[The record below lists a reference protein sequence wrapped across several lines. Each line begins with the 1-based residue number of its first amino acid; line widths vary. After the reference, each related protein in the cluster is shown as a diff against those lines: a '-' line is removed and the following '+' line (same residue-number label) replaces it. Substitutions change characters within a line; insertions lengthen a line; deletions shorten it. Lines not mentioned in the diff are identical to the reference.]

1 MRSPHRIATL
11 PPDHNQAHSSDGW
24 HAESVP
30 PEVTQAETTAPLNPY
45 DELAALATPNPLE
58 EFLHEAND
66 EDAEGAEGAADK
78 SDAPWQ
84 PPNHRRGNRARTRAR
99 TRRGR
104 RNRFAGL
111 PLAAKA
117 VVALVVLAAFLALGD
132 RWALLYAE
140 HEAAD
145 KLKESM
151 HLSAAPEVDIEGFPF
166 LTQVLDKR
174 VDKVK
179 VTVPDVAADRI
190 SLAQVSATG
199 TDVRITG
206 DGPTDIKGALIS
218 EMNGEVLLSFDDLN
232 RELGASQVTF
242 TGRGS
247 NQVLARGT
255 LPVAGHDLKLRADA
269 RIERNGDRGIST
281 DIGRMSLQIG
291 DLATY
296 RPGTRESEGLH
307 LSQASADRLA
317 KETAKAKALLSVP
330 SIVKRLGVSD
340 SVVSG
345 ALKSDTKLNELV
357 GSPRFVNDVMGL
369 NLIDVA
375 MGHPELLKK
384 LGLDPALLKGLSEL
398 TRPVLAD
405 RLTLAFRLPKLPGDG
420 HVWLKDV
427 NVQKDGIRVRLT
439 GTGLSIGK

>member
-1 MRSPHRIATL
+1 MRSPHRVATL
-11 PPDHNQAHSSDGW
+11 PPDHNQAYSSDGW

-30 PEVTQAETTAPLNPY
+30 PAAPDASASVASAAGESPAETTAPLNPY
-45 DELAALATPNPLE
+45 DELGALASPNPLE
-58 EFLHEAND
+58 EFLHEEADGTD
-66 EDAEGAEGAADK
+66 ED
-78 SDAPWQ
+78 DAPWQ
-84 PPNHRRGNRARTRAR
+84 PPNHRRRSRSR
-99 TRRGR
+99 R

-111 PLAAKA
+111 PLAGKA
-117 VVALVVLAAFLALGD
+117 VVALLVATAFLALGD

-140 HEAAD
+140 HEAAE
-145 KLKESM
+145 KLKDSL

-166 LTQVLDKR
+166 LTQVLDQR

-190 SLAQVSATG
+190 SLAQVSATA
-199 TDVRITG
+199 TDVQITG
-206 DGPTDIKGALIS
+206 DGPTDIKGALIR
-218 EMNGEVLLSFDDLN
+218 EMHGEVLLSFEDLN

-242 TGRGS
+242 SGHGRD
-247 NQVLARGT
+247 QVLARGT
-255 LPVAGHDLKLRADA
+255 LPVAGHDLKVRADA
-269 RIERNGDRGIST
+269 RIQRNGDRGIST

-307 LSQASADRLA
+307 LSKATADKLT

-330 SIVKRLGVSD
+330 SIVDRLGVPD

-345 ALKSDTKLNELV
+345 ALQSDAKLNELV

-405 RLTLAFRLPKLPGDG
+405 RLTLAFRLPKLPGSG
-420 HVWLKDV
+420 NVWLQDV
-427 NVQKDGIRVRLT
+427 SVRKDGIRVQLI
-439 GTGLSIGK
+439 GAGLGIGK

>member
-11 PPDHNQAHSSDGW
+11 PPDHNQAYPSDGW

-30 PEVTQAETTAPLNPY
+30 PEAAQEAVETTAPLNPY
-45 DELAALATPNPLE
+45 DELGALAGPNPLE
-58 EFLHEAND
+58 DFLRETD
-66 EDAEGAEGAADK
+66 GDDAADK
-78 SDAPWQ
+78 ADAPWQ
-84 PPNHRRGNRARTRAR
+84 PPNHRRGS
-99 TRRGR
+99 RGRR

-140 HEAAD
+140 HEAAE
-145 KLKESM
+145 KLKDTM

-166 LTQVLDKR
+166 LTQVFDQR

-190 SLAQVSATG
+190 SLAQVSATA
-199 TDVRITG
+199 TDVTITG
-206 DGPTDIKGALIS
+206 DGPTDIKGALIR
-218 EMNGEVLLSFDDLN
+218 EMEGEVLLSFDDLN

-247 NQVLARGT
+247 DQVLARGT

-269 RIERNGDRGIST
+269 RIQRNGDRGIST

-296 RPGTRESEGLH
+296 RPGTRDSEGLH
-307 LSQASADRLA
+307 LSKKSADRLA
-317 KETAKAKALLSVP
+317 QETAKAKALLSVP
-330 SIVKRLGVSD
+330 SIVKRLGVPD
-340 SVVSG
+340 SVVGG
-345 ALKSDTKLNELV
+345 ALKSDTKLHDLV
-357 GSPRFVNDVMGL
+357 GSPRFLNDVMGL

-384 LGLDPALLKGLSEL
+384 LGLDPALLKGLAQL
-398 TRPVLAD
+398 TRPALTD
-405 RLTLAFRLPKLPGDG
+405 RLTLAFQLPKLPGKG
-420 HVWLKDV
+420 NVWLRDV
-427 NVQKDGIRVRLT
+427 SVRQDGIRVRLS
-439 GTGLSIGK
+439 GTGLGIGK

>member
-1 MRSPHRIATL
+1 MRSPHRIATH
-11 PPDHNQAHSSDGW
+11 PPD
-24 HAESVP
+24 
-30 PEVTQAETTAPLNPY
+30 APIDDDRTDRTDYTNPY
-45 DELAALATPNPLE
+45 DELAALASNPLE
-58 EFLHEAND
+58 EFLHE
-66 EDAEGAEGAADK
+66 DK
-78 SDAPWQ
+78 SDGDGDTAEAEKPWT
-84 PPNHRRGNRARTRAR
+84 PPNHRRGSR
-99 TRRGR
+99 R

-117 VVALVVLAAFLALGD
+117 LVAVLVAAAFLALGD

-140 HEAAD
+140 HEAAE
-145 KLKESM
+145 KLKDQM

-190 SLAQVSATG
+190 SLAKVSATA
-199 TDVRITG
+199 TNVTING
-206 DGPTDIKGALIS
+206 DGPTSIKGASIG

-242 TGRGS
+242 TGRGKDE
-247 NQVLARGT
+247 VLARGT
-255 LPVAGHDLKLRADA
+255 LPVAGHDLKVRADA
-269 RIERNGDRGIST
+269 RIQRNGDRGIST
-281 DIGRMSLQIG
+281 DIGGMSLQLG

-296 RPGTRESEGLH
+296 RPGTREKEGLH
-307 LSQASADRLA
+307 LSQKSADRVA
-317 KETAKAKALLSVP
+317 EETAKAKALLSVP
-330 SIVKRLGVSD
+330 AIVERLGVPRG
-340 SVVSG
+340 VVRE
-345 ALKSDTKLNELV
+345 ALKSDAKLNELT

-384 LGLDPALLKGLSEL
+384 LGLDPALLNGLSQL

-405 RLTLAFRLPKLPGDG
+405 RLTLAFQLPKLPGAG
-420 HVWLKDV
+420 TVALRDV
-427 NVQKDGIRVRLT
+427 TVEKEGIRVRIA
-439 GTGLSIGK
+439 GSGIGVGQ

>member
-1 MRSPHRIATL
+1 MRSPHRIATH
-11 PPDHNQAHSSDGW
+11 PPD
-24 HAESVP
+24 VP
-30 PEVTQAETTAPLNPY
+30 IDDDRTDRTDYTNPY
-45 DELAALATPNPLE
+45 DELAALASNPLE
-58 EFLHEAND
+58 EFLHEEKRD
-66 EDAEGAEGAADK
+66 GEGDTAEAEK
-78 SDAPWQ
+78 PWT
-84 PPNHRRGNRARTRAR
+84 PPNHRRGSR
-99 TRRGR
+99 R

-117 VVALVVLAAFLALGD
+117 LVAVLVAAAFLALGD

-140 HEAAD
+140 HEAAE
-145 KLKESM
+145 KLKDQM

-190 SLAQVSATG
+190 SLAKVSATA
-199 TDVRITG
+199 TNVTING
-206 DGPTDIKGALIS
+206 DGPTSIKGASIG

-242 TGRGS
+242 TGHGDD
-247 NQVLARGT
+247 QVLARGT
-255 LPVAGHDLKLRADA
+255 LPVAGHDLKVRADA
-269 RIERNGDRGIST
+269 RIQRNGDRGIST
-281 DIGRMSLQIG
+281 DIGGMSLQLG

-296 RPGTRESEGLH
+296 RPGTREKEGLH
-307 LSQASADRLA
+307 LSQKSADRVA
-317 KETAKAKALLSVP
+317 RETAKAKALLSVP
-330 SIVKRLGVSD
+330 AIVERLGVPQG
-340 SVVSG
+340 VVRE
-345 ALKSDTKLNELV
+345 ALKSDAKLNELT

-384 LGLDPALLKGLSEL
+384 LGLDPALLNGLSQL

-405 RLTLAFRLPKLPGDG
+405 RLTLAFQLPKLPGAG
-420 HVWLKDV
+420 TVALRDV
-427 NVQKDGIRVRLT
+427 TVEKEGIRVRIA
-439 GTGLSIGK
+439 GSGIGVGQ

>member
-11 PPDHNQAHSSDGW
+11 PPDHNQAYPSDGW

-30 PEVTQAETTAPLNPY
+30 PEAAREAVETTAPLNPY
-45 DELAALATPNPLE
+45 DELGALAPNPLE
-58 EFLHEAND
+58 EFLHDTGDGDEAG
-66 EDAEGAEGAADK
+66 EADK
-78 SDAPWQ
+78 PDAPWQ
-84 PPNHRRGNRARTRAR
+84 PPNHRRGS
-99 TRRGR
+99 RGRGRSRR

-140 HEAAD
+140 HEAAE
-145 KLKESM
+145 KLKDSM

-166 LTQVLDKR
+166 LTQVLDQR

-190 SLAQVSATG
+190 SLAQVSATA
-199 TDVRITG
+199 TDVTITG
-206 DGPTDIKGALIS
+206 DGPTDIKGALIR
-218 EMNGEVLLSFDDLN
+218 EMEGEVLLSFDDLN

-242 TGRGS
+242 SGHGHD
-247 NQVLARGT
+247 QVLARGT

-281 DIGRMSLQIG
+281 DIGKMSLQIG

-307 LSQASADRLA
+307 LSKDSADRLA
-317 KETAKAKALLSVP
+317 EETAKAKALLSVP
-330 SIVKRLGVSD
+330 SIVERLNVPD
-340 SVVSG
+340 SVISG
-345 ALKSDTKLNELV
+345 ALKSDSKLHDLV
-357 GSPRFVNDVMGL
+357 GSPRFINDVMGL

-384 LGLDPALLKGLSEL
+384 LGLDPALLKGLSQL

-405 RLTLAFRLPKLPGDG
+405 RLTLAFQLPKLPGKG
-420 HVWLKDV
+420 NVWLQDV
-427 NVQKDGIRVRLT
+427 SVQKDGIRVRLS
-439 GTGLSIGK
+439 GTGLGIGK

>member
-11 PPDHNQAHSSDGW
+11 PPDHNQAYPSDGW

-30 PEVTQAETTAPLNPY
+30 PEATPEAAETTAPLNPY
-45 DELAALATPNPLE
+45 DELGALAPNPLE
-58 EFLHEAND
+58 EFLHNTDDGD
-66 EDAEGAEGAADK
+66 EADK
-78 SDAPWQ
+78 PDAPWQ
-84 PPNHRRGNRARTRAR
+84 PPNHRRGS
-99 TRRGR
+99 RGRGRR

-117 VVALVVLAAFLALGD
+117 VVALVVAAFLALGD

-145 KLKESM
+145 KLKDSL

-166 LTQVLDKR
+166 LTQVLDQR

-190 SLAQVSATG
+190 SLAQVSATA
-199 TDVRITG
+199 TDVTITG
-206 DGPTDIKGALIS
+206 DGPTDIKGALIR
-218 EMNGEVLLSFDDLN
+218 EMKGEVLLSFDDLN

-242 TGRGS
+242 SGHGHD
-247 NQVLARGT
+247 QVLARGT

-307 LSQASADRLA
+307 LSKDSADRLA
-317 KETAKAKALLSVP
+317 EETAKAKALLSVP
-330 SIVKRLGVSD
+330 SIVERLDVPD

-345 ALKSDTKLNELV
+345 ALKSDSKLHDLV
-357 GSPRFVNDVMGL
+357 GSPRFINDVMGL

-384 LGLDPALLKGLSEL
+384 LGLDPALLKGLSQL

-405 RLTLAFRLPKLPGDG
+405 RLTLAFQLPKLPGKG
-420 HVWLKDV
+420 NVWLQDV
-427 NVQKDGIRVRLT
+427 SVQKDGIRVRLS
-439 GTGLSIGK
+439 GTGLGIGKS

>member
-11 PPDHNQAHSSDGW
+11 PPDHNQAYPSDGW

-30 PEVTQAETTAPLNPY
+30 PEAAREAVETTAPLNPY
-45 DELAALATPNPLE
+45 DELGALAPNPLE
-58 EFLHEAND
+58 EFLHDTGDGD
-66 EDAEGAEGAADK
+66 EVGEADK
-78 SDAPWQ
+78 PDAPWQ
-84 PPNHRRGNRARTRAR
+84 PPNHRRGS
-99 TRRGR
+99 RGRSRSRR

-140 HEAAD
+140 HEAAE
-145 KLKESM
+145 KLKDSM

-166 LTQVLDKR
+166 LTQVLDQR

-190 SLAQVSATG
+190 SLAQVSATA
-199 TDVRITG
+199 TDVTITG
-206 DGPTDIKGALIS
+206 DGPTDIKGALIR
-218 EMNGEVLLSFDDLN
+218 EMEGEVLLSFDDLN

-242 TGRGS
+242 SGHGHD
-247 NQVLARGT
+247 QVLARGT

-281 DIGRMSLQIG
+281 DIGKMSLQIG

-307 LSQASADRLA
+307 LSKDSADRLA
-317 KETAKAKALLSVP
+317 EETAKAKALLSVP
-330 SIVKRLGVSD
+330 SIVERLNVPD
-340 SVVSG
+340 SVISG
-345 ALKSDTKLNELV
+345 ALKSDSKLHDLV
-357 GSPRFVNDVMGL
+357 GSPRFINDVMGL

-384 LGLDPALLKGLSEL
+384 LGLDPALLKGLSQL

-405 RLTLAFRLPKLPGDG
+405 RLTLAFQLPKLPGKG
-420 HVWLKDV
+420 NVWLQDV
-427 NVQKDGIRVRLT
+427 SVQKDGIRVRLS
-439 GTGLSIGK
+439 GTGLGIGK

>member
-11 PPDHNQAHSSDGW
+11 PPDHNQANPSDGW
-24 HAESVP
+24 HAASVP
-30 PEVTQAETTAPLNPY
+30 PEATREAVETTAPLNPY
-45 DELAALATPNPLE
+45 DELGALASPNPLE
-58 EFLHEAND
+58 EFLHEPD
-66 EDAEGAEGAADK
+66 DQPDDDAADR

-84 PPNHRRGNRARTRAR
+84 PPNHRRGSR
-99 TRRGR
+99 R

-145 KLKESM
+145 KLKDSM
-151 HLSAAPEVDIEGFPF
+151 HLSAAPEVEIEGFPF
-166 LTQVLDKR
+166 LTQVFDKR

-190 SLAQVSATG
+190 SLAQVSATAE
-199 TDVRITG
+199 DVKING
-206 DGPTDIKGALIS
+206 DGPTDIKGALIR
-218 EMNGEVLLSFDDLN
+218 EMKGEVLLSFDDLN
-232 RELGASQVTF
+232 RELGASQVSF
-242 TGRGS
+242 TGHGHD
-247 NQVLARGT
+247 QVLARGT

-269 RIERNGDRGIST
+269 RIQRNGDRGIST

-307 LSQASADRLA
+307 LSKASTDRLA

-330 SIVKRLGVSD
+330 SIVKRLGVPE

-384 LGLDPALLKGLSEL
+384 LGLDPALLKGLSQL

-405 RLTLAFRLPKLPGDG
+405 RLTLAFQLPKLPGDG
-420 HVWLKDV
+420 NVWLQDV
-427 NVQKDGIRVRLT
+427 NVQQDGIRVRLT

>member
-11 PPDHNQAHSSDGW
+11 PPDHNQAYPSDGW

-30 PEVTQAETTAPLNPY
+30 HETSAAPSPAAETRETPTETTAPLNPY
-45 DELAALATPNPLE
+45 DELGALATPNPLE
-58 EFLHEAND
+58 EFLHEVD
-66 EDAEGAEGAADK
+66 EDEADK
-78 SDAPWQ
+78 PDAPWQ
-84 PPNHRRGNRARTRAR
+84 PPNHRRGNRG
-99 TRRGR
+99 RGR
-104 RNRFAGL
+104 RRTRFAGL

-117 VVALVVLAAFLALGD
+117 VVALLVATAFLGLGD

-140 HEAAD
+140 HEAAE
-145 KLKESM
+145 KLKDSM
-151 HLSAAPEVDIEGFPF
+151 HLSATPEVDIEGFPF
-166 LTQVLDKR
+166 LTQVVDKR

-190 SLAQVSATG
+190 SLAQVSATAN
-199 TDVRITG
+199 DVKITG

-218 EMNGEVLLSFDDLN
+218 EMNGEVQLSFDDLN

-242 TGRGS
+242 SGHGHD
-247 NQVLARGT
+247 QVLARGT

-269 RIERNGDRGIST
+269 RIQRNGDRGIST

-296 RPGTRESEGLH
+296 RPGARESEGLH
-307 LSQASADRLA
+307 LSKKSADRLA
-317 KETAKAKALLSVP
+317 EETAKAKALLSVP
-330 SIVKRLGVSD
+330 SIVKRLGVPD

-345 ALKSDTKLNELV
+345 ALKSDTKLHDLV
-357 GSPRFVNDVMGL
+357 GSPRFINDVMGL

-384 LGLDPALLKGLSEL
+384 LGLDPALLKGLSQL
-398 TRPVLAD
+398 TRPVLTD
-405 RLTLAFRLPKLPGDG
+405 RLTLAFQLPKLPGDG
-420 HVWLKDV
+420 HVWLRDV
-427 NVQKDGIRVRLT
+427 SVQKDGIRVRLT